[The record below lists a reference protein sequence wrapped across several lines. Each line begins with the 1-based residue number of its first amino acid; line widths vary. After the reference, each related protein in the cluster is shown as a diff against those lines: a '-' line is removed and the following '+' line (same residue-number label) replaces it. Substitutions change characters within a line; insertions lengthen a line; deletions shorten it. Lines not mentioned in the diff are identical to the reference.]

1 MLLQELYSGYKQG
14 LITFTKERHS
24 AKTLIQDLKS
34 YFFHRGIHTTYKLP
48 SEYDKGIIFSL
59 EKQTLRPD
67 FTGDSSKIKT
77 KANQTNS

>member
-1 MLLQELYSGYKQG
+1 M
-14 LITFTKERHS
+14 TKV
-24 AKTLIQDLKS
+24 
-34 YFFHRGIHTTYKLP
+34 Y
-48 SEYDKGIIFSL
+48 IFL